1 MPLYRRYLKQDSDGS
16 GTIRLKEMSDSE
28 FIRIAAVAGEYYGR
42 HFDSFNEGNIAI
54 TQSATTNADSIGTFI
69 DQSYLNDADGT
80 ALSSATLVQ
89 RFHRFKMQS
98 TNFGL
103 GAAARVDIDSAYQ
116 QSTVGL
122 GLASGQGQNPL
133 TVKEGQATTTLE
145 SLSYRDDQDNAQ
157 VEELLDDIITKI
169 FENDLPGV
177 LHFADSAELAS
188 TADDLGIVAGSEPNM
203 DPSKYPS
210 DVLGKH
216 IPDSDVWMKLITF
229 DEHRDFIGDSDTD
242 PIDNLHGPNFIYQ
255 KIGLTPGSKVDR
267 LFHGESGGDEP
278 RLTNL
283 KVNPVFAVV
292 DDNNIFQNLR
302 VGADSEYAKIIGSA
316 LCNRISEN
324 HQAGRVGKL
333 VLASDANGPGA
344 EYRALGN
351 GVVDRIRD
359 TVDTAGSYTNIY
371 AGNNFTG
378 NEFAG
383 TVYANVFTEV
393 LGTYTGTGGYNLYQ
407 RIALYTQNIVFFCGY
422 QRNVAAGF
430 TGQFVYGNTYAGAG
444 YAGDTTF
451 AGDTIITLSNTK
463 IDTAAGRQK
472 LFVKI
477 I

>member
-1 MPLYRRYLKQDSDGS
+1 
-16 GTIRLKEMSDSE
+16 MSDSE

-54 TQSATTNADSIGTFI
+54 TKTATTNADSIGTFI

-80 ALSSATLVQ
+80 AVSSATLVQ

-116 QSTVGL
+116 QSTAGL

-157 VEELLDDIITKI
+157 VEELLDDIIVKI

-177 LHFADSAELAS
+177 LHFADSADLVVNN
-188 TADDLGIVAGSEPNM
+188 TNPLGIVAGSEPNM
-203 DPSKYPS
+203 DPNKYPS

-229 DEHRDFIGDSDTD
+229 DEHRDFIGDSSAGS
-242 PIDNLHGPNFIYQ
+242 IDFQHGPNFIYQ

-267 LFHGESGGDEP
+267 LFGGTES
-278 RLTNL
+278 RLTDL

-292 DDNNIFQNLR
+292 DNNNIFQNLR

-333 VLASDANGPGA
+333 VMASAANGPGA
-344 EYRALGN
+344 EYRALGD
-351 GVVDRIRD
+351 GVVDRIRS
-359 TVDTAGSYTNIY
+359 TTQEAQNTYSRNYNRNY
-371 AGNNFTG
+371 SRQ
-378 NEFAG
+378 
-383 TVYANVFTEV
+383 
-393 LGTYTGTGGYNLYQ
+393 YTGTQG
-407 RIALYTQNIVFFCGY
+407 TF
-422 QRNVAAGF
+422 GF
-430 TGQFVYGNTYAGAG
+430 YVNYAGTQFAG
-444 YAGDTTF
+444 NQF
-451 AGDTIITLSNTK
+451 AGDAFSGDLVDVLANDPK
-463 IDTAAGRQK
+463 VDTAAGHQK

>member
-28 FIRIAAVAGEYYGR
+28 FIRIAAVAGEYYAR
-42 HFDSFNEGNIAI
+42 NFDSLNEGNIAI
-54 TQSATTNADSIGTFI
+54 TKTATTNADSIGTFI
-69 DQSYLNDADGT
+69 DQSFLNDADGT

-103 GAAARVDIDSAYQ
+103 GADARVDIDSAYQ
-116 QSTVGL
+116 QSTAGL

-133 TVKEGQATTTLE
+133 TFKEGQATTTLE

-177 LHFADSAELAS
+177 LHFADSAGLVGNS
-188 TADDLGIVAGSEPNM
+188 TYALGIVAGSEPNM

-229 DEHRDFIGDSDTD
+229 DEHRDFIGDSNS
-242 PIDNLHGPNFIYQ
+242 PITRDADGNIIAGIDFLHGANFIYQ

-278 RLTNL
+278 RLTDL

-292 DDNNIFQNLR
+292 DNNNIFQNLR

-333 VLASDANGPGA
+333 VLASEDNGPGA
-344 EYRALGN
+344 EFRALGN
-351 GVVDRIRD
+351 GVVDRLR
-359 TVDTAGSYTNIY
+359 TTEQAVLNTYSRTYGRTYNRNYTGGYVNY
-371 AGNNFTG
+371 AGTNFAG
-378 NEFAG
+378 NQFAG
-383 TVYANVFTEV
+383 T
-393 LGTYTGTGGYNLYQ
+393 
-407 RIALYTQNIVFFCGY
+407 
-422 QRNVAAGF
+422 
-430 TGQFVYGNTYAGAG
+430 
-444 YAGDTTF
+444 TF
-451 AGDTIITLSNTK
+451 SGSLVDVLSNTK
-463 IDTAAGRQK
+463 VDGPAGSQK

>member
-54 TQSATTNADSIGTFI
+54 TKSATTNADSIGTFI
-69 DQSYLNDADGT
+69 DTSYLNDADGT
-80 ALSSATLVQ
+80 VLSSATLVQ

-116 QSTVGL
+116 QSTAGL

-157 VEELLDDIITKI
+157 VEELLDDIIVKI

-177 LHFADSAELAS
+177 LHFADSAGLVVNDTYA
-188 TADDLGIVAGSEPNM
+188 LGIVAGSEPNM
-203 DPSKYPS
+203 DPNKYPS

-229 DEHRDFIGDSDTD
+229 DEHRDFIGDSSSGT
-242 PIDNLHGPNFIYQ
+242 IDFLHGPNFIYQ

-278 RLTNL
+278 RLTDL

-292 DDNNIFQNLR
+292 DNNNIFQNLR

-351 GVVDRIRD
+351 GVVDRRRD
-359 TVDTAGSYTNIY
+359 TVDTAGSYANVY
-371 AGNNFTG
+371 AGSNFTG
-378 NEFAG
+378 NNFA
-383 TVYANVFTEV
+383 ANLYVPVFTRN
-393 LGTYTGTGGYNLYQ
+393 LGNYTGSYQLYN
-407 RIALYTQNIVFFCGY
+407 RIALYTRNVSFFCQYSRQTGS
-422 QRNVAAGF
+422 GF
-430 TGQFVYGNTYAGAG
+430 SGDVFYNNTYAGAG

-451 AGDTIITLSNTK
+451 AGDTITTLSNSK
-463 IDTAAGRQK
+463 VDAPAGRQK

>member
-1 MPLYRRYLKQDSDGS
+1 
-16 GTIRLKEMSDSE
+16 MSDSE
-28 FIRIAAVAGEYYGR
+28 FIRIAAVAGEYYAR
-42 HFDSFNEGNIAI
+42 NFDSLNEGNISI

-69 DQSYLNDADGT
+69 DQSYLNDPDGT
-80 ALSSATLVQ
+80 ALSAATLVQ
-89 RFHRFKMQS
+89 TFTRFKMQS

-116 QSTVGL
+116 QTTAGL

-133 TVKEGQATTTLE
+133 IVKEGQATTTLQ
-145 SLSYRDDQDNAQ
+145 SLSYRDDQNNAQ
-157 VEELLDDIITKI
+157 VEEILDDIIVKI

-177 LHFADSAELAS
+177 LYLEDSSGLVANN
-188 TADDLGIVAGSEPNM
+188 TYNLGIVAGSEPNM

-229 DEHRDFIGDSDTD
+229 KEDRDYFADSVTVTRDADGNIIDGIDYIHGD
-242 PIDNLHGPNFIYQ
+242 NHIYQ

-267 LFHGESGGDEP
+267 LFHGESGGAEP
-278 RLTNL
+278 RLTDL

-292 DDNNIFQNLR
+292 DNNNIFQNLR

-344 EYRALGN
+344 EYRALGD
-351 GVVDRIRD
+351 GVLDRIRS
-359 TVDTAGSYTNIY
+359 TSQESLNTYSTFYSRNY
-371 AGNNFTG
+371 FRQ
-378 NEFAG
+378 
-383 TVYANVFTEV
+383 
-393 LGTYTGTGGYNLYQ
+393 YTGTQGTFGTYVNYS
-407 RIALYTQNIVFFCGY
+407 G
-422 QRNVAAGF
+422 
-430 TGQFVYGNTYAGAG
+430 GQF
-444 YAGDTTF
+444 AGDQFAAPTTF
-451 AGDTIITLSNTK
+451 AGDLVDVLANAK
-463 IDTAAGRQK
+463 VDTAAGRQK

>member
-1 MPLYRRYLKQDSDGS
+1 VPLYRRYLKQDSDGS

-28 FIRIAAVAGEYYGR
+28 FIRIAAVAGEYYAR
-42 HFDSFNEGNIAI
+42 NFDSFNEGNIAI
-54 TQSATTNADSIGTFI
+54 TKTATTNADSIGTFI

-103 GAAARVDIDSAYQ
+103 GADARVDIDSAYQ
-116 QSTVGL
+116 QSTAGL

-133 TVKEGQATTTLE
+133 TFKEGQATTTLE

-177 LHFADSAELAS
+177 LHFADSAALVSNS
-188 TADDLGIVAGSEPNM
+188 TYALGIVAGSEPNM

-229 DEHRDFIGDSDTD
+229 DEHRDFIGDSNSVTRDAD
-242 PIDNLHGPNFIYQ
+242 FNIIDGIDNLHGPNFIYQ

-278 RLTNL
+278 RLTDL

-292 DDNNIFQNLR
+292 DNNNIFQNLR

-333 VLASDANGPGA
+333 VLAREDNGPGA
-344 EYRALGN
+344 EFRALGN
-351 GVVDRIRD
+351 GVVDRLR
-359 TVDTAGSYTNIY
+359 TTEQAVLNTYSRTYSRVYTGSY
-371 AGNNFTG
+371 AGQYLNYSGNSFTG
-378 NEFAG
+378 N
-383 TVYANVFTEV
+383 
-393 LGTYTGTGGYNLYQ
+393 Q
-407 RIALYTQNIVFFCGY
+407 
-422 QRNVAAGF
+422 F
-430 TGQFVYGNTYAGAG
+430 TGDAFS
-444 YAGDTTF
+444 GDLV
-451 AGDTIITLSNTK
+451 DVLSNTK
-463 IDTAAGRQK
+463 VDGPAGRQK